1 MEQKQIILG
10 CVALGLLASSALA
23 DTMKDPAAGVESDN
37 FSSPISKF
45 VGQFNPTDNNGVIG
59 FFNDT
64 GALITS
70 LSLHT
75 TIATNLTPLDISSSF
90 NCNSGAANPF
100 FLNCGFVYVGST
112 GSLTINF
119 FGVNRSDG
127 DELNGTDAEIGE
139 REGIPA
145 VSSACLPH
153 PDAPGCQTVGHF
165 AFVFNDGFQQT
176 GDELVDEWVPTT
188 TSTANPNTKLF
199 NGQPLFDAP
208 GFTTAPEPSSLLLL
222 GSAVFALARLYRRR
236 LR

>member
-75 TIATNLTPLDISSSF
+75 TTPTNLTPLHITRSSTS
-90 NCNSGAANPF
+90 NSLPAHPF
-100 FLNCGFVYVGST
+100 FLN
-112 GSLTINF
+112 
-119 FGVNRSDG
+119 
-127 DELNGTDAEIGE
+127 
-139 REGIPA
+139 
-145 VSSACLPH
+145 SAFL
-153 PDAPGCQTVGHF
+153 
-165 AFVFNDGFQQT
+165 
-176 GDELVDEWVPTT
+176 
-188 TSTANPNTKLF
+188 
-199 NGQPLFDAP
+199 
-208 GFTTAPEPSSLLLL
+208 
-222 GSAVFALARLYRRR
+222 
-236 LR
+236 